1 MEEITRRVK
10 ESWRNLMLKQPP
22 KLSNKDLV
30 NYLRHFQEN
39 AEPDI
44 SYDTFTK
51 NTVVRDVEVNGFK
64 WIIGEVINALQD
76 K

>member
-1 MEEITRRVK
+1 MEETTRGIK
-10 ESWRNLMLKQPP
+10 ESWGNLMLKQPP
-22 KLSNKDLV
+22 KLSNKDLI
-30 NYLRHFQEN
+30 NYLKHFQEN

-51 NTVVRDVEVNGFK
+51 NTIVKGVEVNGFK
-64 WIIGEVINALQD
+64 LIIGEVINALQD

>member
-1 MEEITRRVK
+1 
-10 ESWRNLMLKQPP
+10 MLKQPP

-64 WIIGEVINALQD
+64 WIIEEVINALQD